1 MELME
6 RDKRKYCDCKGGTDR
21 IFLLRTLFMGRE
33 KAVKKEALAYLIV
46 GGLTTLINILVYH
59 FSSKMLG
66 LSTLA
71 ANGFAWVISVI
82 FAYFAND
89 RLVFVETKGGGFFAE
104 LQKMKRFFGA
114 RVFSLLVD
122 EAGMYLLVDVLF
134 VNNMFSK
141 IGMNVIIVVLNYV
154 LSKFFIFKK

>member
-1 MELME
+1 MNYRELE
-6 RDKRKYCDCKGGTDR
+6 DS
-21 IFLLRTLFMGRE
+21 
-33 KAVKKEALAYLIV
+33 VKKEAAAYLIV
-46 GGLTTLINILVYH
+46 GGITTLINILVYH
-59 FSSKMLG
+59 FSGKMLG
-66 LSTLA
+66 LETLA
-71 ANGFAWVISVI
+71 ANGIAWVVSVI

-89 RLVFVETKGGGFFAE
+89 RLVFVATKGGGFSTE

-122 EAGMYLLVDVLF
+122 EAGMYLFVDILS